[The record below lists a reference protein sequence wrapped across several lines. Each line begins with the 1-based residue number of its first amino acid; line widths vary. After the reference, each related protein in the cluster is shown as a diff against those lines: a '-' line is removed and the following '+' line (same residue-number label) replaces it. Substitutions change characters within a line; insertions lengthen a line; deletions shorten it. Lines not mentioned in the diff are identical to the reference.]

1 MPPLPFHAFAQ
12 GWQKKLEKHKAISD
26 FRAFAR
32 GPVAQRL
39 RGRIVPASRPDTPP
53 RNHLSPRFAD
63 PPLEADQT
71 GPVTAAAFP
80 AIS

>member
-12 GWQKKLEKHKAISD
+12 GWQKKLEKDKAISD

-39 RGRIVPASRPDTPP
+39 RGRIFPASHPDAPHNYLP
-53 RNHLSPRFAD
+53 LRFAD
-63 PPLEADQT
+63 PPLETGQT